1 MKIGII
7 TGASSG
13 LGKSFYE
20 NMNTFF
26 PEIDQIWLIARR
38 SEYLKKSTKN
48 ETNKSKC
55 ISIDITSKEEL
66 EIFENYLRDESPDV
80 KILINAAG
88 CGTNGPFF
96 MTPLEEQLRMV
107 DLNCK
112 ALLTLTYLVK
122 PYMHENA
129 RIIQVSSA
137 ASFMPQ
143 PYFATYAASK
153 AFVERL
159 SLALSFELKKE
170 KIYIT
175 TLCPGPIRTPFIDNA
190 NKYYIA
196 NHKKEK
202 FYVEANQVAIHGLK
216 AAKKKKRRAIYGFS
230 MKVLFI
236 LTKIVPQKILMR
248 FV

>member
-13 LGKSFYE
+13 LGKRFCE
-20 NMNTFF
+20 NIYDFF
-26 PEIDQIWLIARR
+26 PEIDQIWLVARR
-38 SEYLKKSTKN
+38 SGYMDECSNAVEKSIKYISMDI
-48 ETNKSKC
+48 TNKEEINKFE
-55 ISIDITSKEEL
+55 DLLRKEH
-66 EIFENYLRDESPDV
+66 PDV

-96 MTPLEEQLRMV
+96 QTPLEEQIRMI

-112 ALLTLTYLVK
+112 ALLILTYLVK
-122 PYMHENA
+122 PYMHEFS

-143 PYFATYAASK
+143 PNFATYAASK

-159 SLALSFELKKE
+159 SLALSYELKEE

-175 TLCPGPIRTPFIDNA
+175 TLCPGPIRTAFFENA
-190 NKYYIA
+190 NKYFKA
-196 NHKKEK
+196 SSKKEK
-202 FYVEANQVAIHGLK
+202 FYVDANLVAIHGLK
-216 AAKKKKRRAIYGFS
+216 ASKKKKRKTIYGFP
-230 MKVLFI
+230 MKLLFV
-236 LTKIVPQKILMR
+236 LTKIVPQRILMW
-248 FV
+248 FM